1 MKRETWLR
9 AGMAIAL
16 GLFLTAVLEK
26 GGTAA
31 ALVRTGFY
39 FSILYTGYRFGAGV
53 GAVAGTCCGI
63 METIWL
69 GDISFMGVFC
79 LTGVLSGL
87 FRSLGKGAST
97 LGYLAGA
104 AAVFLMTPGSLCHRE
119 PVRKEPVQP
128 IFFDFPGKERMAA
141 GRVRAVS
148 EAMERLAKTLC
159 QCSSAGI
166 TAAEDECVVEE

>member
-104 AAVFLMTPGSLCHRE
+104 AAVGMLYLPFDGGSRVSYDTGKSLPPGTGPEGTGPAYFL
-119 PVRKEPVQP
+119 
-128 IFFDFPGKERMAA
+128 
-141 GRVRAVS
+141 
-148 EAMERLAKTLC
+148 
-159 QCSSAGI
+159 
-166 TAAEDECVVEE
+166 

>member
-104 AAVFLMTPGSLCHRE
+104 AAVGMLYLPEAVGTGRHLPFDGGSRVSYDTGKSLPPGTGPEGTGPAYFL
-119 PVRKEPVQP
+119 
-128 IFFDFPGKERMAA
+128 
-141 GRVRAVS
+141 
-148 EAMERLAKTLC
+148 
-159 QCSSAGI
+159 
-166 TAAEDECVVEE
+166 